1 MGFIDNCEDKTF
13 PIVQETL
20 GHFWHLQ
27 NLRPYESGK
36 VSQNFASLS
45 NLITDEEN
53 RSFGDQNLVNII
65 SSNSRALNAQA
76 FHVQHGRQLYAV

>member
-27 NLRPYESGK
+27 NLRPYERGK
-36 VSQNFASLS
+36 SQPELCHSRGIKIPMNRTGALEIKTWSTLSLV
-45 NLITDEEN
+45 TAE
-53 RSFGDQNLVNII
+53 
-65 SSNSRALNAQA
+65 
-76 FHVQHGRQLYAV
+76 H